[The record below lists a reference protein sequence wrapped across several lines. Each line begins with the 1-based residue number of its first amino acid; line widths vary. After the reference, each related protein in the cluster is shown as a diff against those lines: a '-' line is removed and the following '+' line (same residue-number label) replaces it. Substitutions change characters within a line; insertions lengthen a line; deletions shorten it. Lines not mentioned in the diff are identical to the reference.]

1 MGAVAILRAFTA
13 LRGSSGIFYGGHRG
27 AEFGSI
33 INPSQQLEQLEPDA
47 GRASTR
53 EA

>member
-13 LRGSSGIFYGGHRG
+13 LRSSSGISYGGHRG